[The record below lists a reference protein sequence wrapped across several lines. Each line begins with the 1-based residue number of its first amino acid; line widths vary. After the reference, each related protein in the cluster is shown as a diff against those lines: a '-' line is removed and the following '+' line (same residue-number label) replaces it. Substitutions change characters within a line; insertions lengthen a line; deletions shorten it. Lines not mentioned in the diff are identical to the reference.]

1 MKEKTLWYGYLDAG
15 QKSTPIVI
23 DHELHTGNKET
34 IYLFNHVRGEILEYQ
49 RQIVEPKLREL
60 STEQATVI
68 KQLKAA
74 YTKARRNFRSQGN
87 RVLQLPARGPLDK
100 SELGEEKLEDLTEFM
115 ETDSEEL
122 AENEDWFDENP

>member
-34 IYLFNHVRGEILEYQ
+34 IYLFNLVRGEILEYQ

-60 STEQATVI
+60 NAEETAVT

-74 YTKARRNFRSQGN
+74 YAKARRTFKPQGS
-87 RVLQLPARGPLDK
+87 RVLQFPARGPSDE
-100 SELGEEKLEDLTEFM
+100 SELEEKTPENLTELM

-122 AENEDWFDENP
+122 AENEDWLDESP